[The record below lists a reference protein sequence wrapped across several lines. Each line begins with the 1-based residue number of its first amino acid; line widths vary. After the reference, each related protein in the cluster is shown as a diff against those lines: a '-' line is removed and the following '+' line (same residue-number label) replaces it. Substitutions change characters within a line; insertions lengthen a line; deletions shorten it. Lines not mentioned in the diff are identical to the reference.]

1 MSSQQAGDSDPKSR
15 KRTSEELKAT
25 DLPEDEQHSSQSAF
39 QQYRPQAQQN
49 SSQLPQALPIASNH
63 QALQLLLSAAQTQ
76 EGICHSNWRNDK
88 GSLPPPA
95 TQHASRIAA
104 KTASA
109 NSEPSTLINKVS
121 LPAWLSRL
129 APQNTASQ
137 HQQKSNQIDAMYAPI
152 RPASRITAQLIWD
165 IQRLEHPE
173 MDADSVQAALE
184 FAGAIQI
191 NPAQHAQQLSHT
203 SSLEDPTQHPV
214 EQVSLMHTL
223 EISTGKL
230 DVLNNLMHRV
240 CSSTIGSLAHGIS
253 GPGQLLDVIQDLLKD
268 MEGSHHLLQHAE
280 HAVLAYKQAA
290 LSRVESLQTHRRA
303 TQDYW
308 LQSQRLQD
316 IAAQRRAVLQRM
328 LR

>member
-1 MSSQQAGDSDPKSR
+1 
-15 KRTSEELKAT
+15 
-25 DLPEDEQHSSQSAF
+25 
-39 QQYRPQAQQN
+39 
-49 SSQLPQALPIASNH
+49 
-63 QALQLLLSAAQTQ
+63 
-76 EGICHSNWRNDK
+76 
-88 GSLPPPA
+88 
-95 TQHASRIAA
+95 
-104 KTASA
+104 
-109 NSEPSTLINKVS
+109 
-121 LPAWLSRL
+121 
-129 APQNTASQ
+129 
-137 HQQKSNQIDAMYAPI
+137 MYAPI